1 MVWMTSHGQNNRIF
15 GVLGPLDW
23 TITVQESIFGL
34 FYEVQGGGNLPG
46 VAQVKLGFLAKII
59 IRIQYLEV

>member
-15 GVLGPLDW
+15 GGFGPLDW
-23 TITVQESIFGL
+23 TITGQESILGL
-34 FYEVQGGGNLPG
+34 FYEVQGGGNLPE